1 MGLSKSVFTDFIR
14 TAYKVQYELR
24 CIVVL
29 SIRNIYQ
36 ESLNIF
42 VHGILYEF
50 VVFFKYFSQSL
61 TVMLSYT
68 TFLRLLF
75 SFDIYVFLAQFLKG
89 L

>member
-24 CIVVL
+24 YIVVL

-50 VVFFKYFSQSL
+50 VVF
-61 TVMLSYT
+61 LSISAFGLLC
-68 TFLRLLF
+68 FLHLLF
-75 SFDIYVFLAQFLKG
+75 SFDIYIFLAQFLKG